1 MAWISKNSE
10 VEVSKELEFDNS
22 NIQETN
28 AYEVEI
34 TECRLAESTAQ
45 GSKSV
50 SLVVGVKTEEDET
63 AKTFFT
69 VMGRDGNTYYEST
82 IKGKKVKKQ
91 HFGLSTV
98 NTLFKIAL
106 DKEVFDCE
114 PEEVTYKA
122 WDKEDKTMKDT
133 QGNGFPEII

>member
-50 SLVVGVKTEEDET
+50 SLVVGIKTEEDET

-69 VMGRDGNTYYEST
+69 VMGRDGNTYYE
-82 IKGKKVKKQ
+82 
-91 HFGLSTV
+91 
-98 NTLFKIAL
+98 
-106 DKEVFDCE
+106 
-114 PEEVTYKA
+114 
-122 WDKEDKTMKDT
+122 
-133 QGNGFPEII
+133 